1 MKKKYLKQVTRDLYD
16 ISRRIREI
24 DRFYRIMFDCRS
36 EKFEVHNLRQ
46 AGNTYCLTVPFD
58 RLDER
63 TLTLVRKTRVARA
76 EDVFKDIEK
85 HNHVVEKSLQDD
97 VRKKTETMVE
107 DMLCK

>member
-63 TLTLVRKTRVARA
+63 TLTLVRKTVSQGQRMCL
-76 EDVFKDIEK
+76 KISK
-85 HNHVVEKSLQDD
+85 N
-97 VRKKTETMVE
+97 TTTW
-107 DMLCK
+107 